1 MIVPISYIGMEQQH
15 LVVVSMITYNIQIVK
30 SFFRTG
36 KRFDVSQLANRIDT
50 PTHPL
55 LLLSNHDEQ
64 ALDWLNIIDFFR
76 VLCYSATTRRWLQL
90 LKEITSTDIFVTRPM
105 RSSDGNSVA
114 ALTAWVWTEQPL
126 GYRSTVRACAR
137 TFFPVITVSCL
148 YQGHL
153 SENQLY
159 RLKNDLLSR
168 LDPEHDRIVI
178 YKLDST
184 HPLLVDT
191 IGDGNDPFQFI
202 L

>member
-1 MIVPISYIGMEQQH
+1 MFVILSYDVDETRVARVAKIVRKY
-15 LVVVSMITYNIQIVK
+15 
-30 SFFRTG
+30 
-36 KRFDVSQLANRIDT
+36 
-50 PTHPL
+50 
-55 LLLSNHDEQ
+55 LSPVQ
-64 ALDWLNIIDFFR
+64 
-76 VLCYSATTRRWLQL
+76 
-90 LKEITSTDIFVTRPM
+90 
-105 RSSDGNSVA
+105 RS
-114 ALTAWVWTEQPL
+114 
-126 GYRSTVRACAR
+126 
-137 TFFPVITVSCL
+137 L

-168 LDPEHDRIVI
+168 LDPDHDRIVI